1 MRLTR
6 YTDYCLRVLIYLGLK
21 EGRLATIQEVSE
33 HYGISRNHLMK
44 VVFELNRNGYI
55 ETQRGKNGGM
65 RLGRRPGEIHL
76 GEVVRRCEPD
86 LDLVECFSD
95 GDTCRIAAAC
105 RLKAVLG
112 SALGAFLK
120 ELDHY
125 SLADLLQPESQLVEL
140 LDMRRAPD
148 RPPRE

>member
-6 YTDYCLRVLIYLGLK
+6 YTDYCIRVLIYLGVK
-21 EGRLATIQEVSE
+21 EGELATIQEVSE

-65 RLGRRPGEIHL
+65 RLGRRPDQIRL
-76 GEVVRRCEPD
+76 GEVVRCCEPD
-86 LDLVECFSD
+86 LALVECFID
-95 GDTCRIAAAC
+95 DALCRIAPAC

-112 SALGAFLK
+112 DALGAFLG
-120 ELDHY
+120 ELDRHT
-125 SLADLLQPESQLVEL
+125 LAELLEPAPRLARLLQVQS
-140 LDMRRAPD
+140 
-148 RPPRE
+148 PPGAAGGR